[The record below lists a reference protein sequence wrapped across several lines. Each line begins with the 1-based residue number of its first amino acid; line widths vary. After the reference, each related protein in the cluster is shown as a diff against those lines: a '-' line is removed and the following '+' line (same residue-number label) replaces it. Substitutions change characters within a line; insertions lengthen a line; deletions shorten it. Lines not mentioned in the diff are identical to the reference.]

1 MGVNIRQKP
10 TGSGIW
16 WVFVNHRGSRKS
28 KKIGKD
34 KKLAKQYQKKLE
46 AKILLDDLD
55 MDKFNKTVPA
65 LKPYAEKWFTLPHKT
80 GKGTMHM
87 YKRNLELH
95 VYPVIG
101 NHQIDQIKRKD
112 FKAMFDGLLINGMA
126 ESNFQNIKSPLSRI
140 FHHAIDAE
148 LVQINP
154 LAGLKHSTART
165 IDIKPLTEE
174 EVFIFLDVAQKY
186 AGGKFYAQFLT
197 LIRTGMRIG
206 EVLGLQ
212 WQDID
217 FVKRKIK
224 VQRHMVKNVAKPGT
238 KNGKD
243 RTVDMTPHLAET
255 LRTLKTEKQKEA
267 LKTGKPFSE
276 FCFTLGDKT
285 TPMSSHWAR
294 VTMREILKQAELPHM
309 RIHDLRHSYAT
320 IRLARGHNIGDVSYQ
335 MGHSSIKITFDTYTH
350 WIPGRFSN
358 EVDDLDLQPNATQ
371 AHSNKASNEKG
382 L

>member
-10 TGSGIW
+10 TGSGVW
-16 WVFVNHRGSRKS
+16 WVFINHRGVRKS

-34 KKLAKQYQKKLE
+34 KKLAKQWQKKLE
-46 AKILLDDLD
+46 AKILLNDLD
-55 MDKFNKTVPA
+55 MDTFNKTVPA

-87 YKRNLELH
+87 YRRNLELH

-101 NHQIDQIKRKD
+101 NRQIDQIRRKHL
-112 FKAMFDGLLINGMA
+112 KAMFEGLLVNGMA
-126 ESNFQNIKSPLSRI
+126 ESNFQNLKSPLSRI
-140 FHHAIDAE
+140 FKSAMDDE
-148 LVQINP
+148 LIQVNP
-154 LAGLKHSTART
+154 LQGLTHSKART
-165 IDIKPLTEE
+165 IDIKPLTED
-174 EVFIFLDVAQKY
+174 EVFIFLDAAQEYKDGRY
-186 AGGKFYAQFLT
+186 YPIFLT
-197 LIRTGMRIG
+197 LLRTGMRIG
-206 EVLGLQ
+206 EALGLQ

-217 FVKRKIK
+217 FVERKIK
-224 VQRHMVKNVAKPGT
+224 VQRHMVQNVTKPGT
-238 KNGKD
+238 KNGRD

-255 LRTLKTEKQKEA
+255 LRTLKREKQKEA
-267 LKTGKPFSE
+267 LKTGKPFCE

-285 TPMSSHWAR
+285 KPMSAHWVR
-294 VTMREILKQAELPHM
+294 VIMREILKTAELPHM
-309 RIHDLRHSYAT
+309 RVHDLRHTYAT

-371 AHSNKASNEKG
+371 MQPRRNGK
-382 L
+382 